1 MGSWEWHRLSS
12 HANVGATQLAGIL
25 RRSPTSAMDDAQK
38 ALDAAVAR
46 RTQIAELL
54 VVARAAVEED
64 RRNNLGILGAPKKA
78 RRNKTAALSA
88 AVVRLESGLLPGEHR
103 EVQAK
108 PPGFLAAS
116 ARANAQHH
124 AQAEQVP
131 PGRRP
136 REAAAS
142 GSRNDD
148 DDDEPADAAGAEDDD
163 DDHEDAEFAHFYRVS
178 SNQRDFNRSS
188 AKAYRKGET
197 DRKVTR
203 MVPPKVLPNACQ
215 PEHIGLGAFHMHA
228 PHLEMGLPL
237 PPCPRCGW
245 KSVDKQKVT
254 SRGLC
259 PARRVYAPEVDE
271 WLGGFS
277 LRCGFCYDKQQS
289 LKSRLAELDEDD
301 DAEEYAL

>member
-1 MGSWEWHRLSS
+1 
-12 HANVGATQLAGIL
+12 
-25 RRSPTSAMDDAQK
+25 MDDAQK
-38 ALDAAVAR
+38 VLDAAVAR
-46 RTQIAELL
+46 RTKIAELL
-54 VVARAAVEED
+54 VEARAAVEED

-78 RRNKTAALSA
+78 RRNKTAFLSA

-188 AKAYRKGET
+188 AKAK
-197 DRKVTR
+197 
-203 MVPPKVLPNACQ
+203 P
-215 PEHIGLGAFHMHA
+215 I
-228 PHLEMGLPL
+228 
-237 PPCPRCGW
+237 
-245 KSVDKQKVT
+245 
-254 SRGLC
+254 
-259 PARRVYAPEVDE
+259 AR
-271 WLGGFS
+271 
-277 LRCGFCYDKQQS
+277 
-289 LKSRLAELDEDD
+289 
-301 DAEEYAL
+301 

>member
-1 MGSWEWHRLSS
+1 
-12 HANVGATQLAGIL
+12 
-25 RRSPTSAMDDAQK
+25 MDDAQK

-46 RTQIAELL
+46 RTTIAELL

-64 RRNNLGILGAPKKA
+64 RRNNLGILGAPKKS
-78 RRNKTAALSA
+78 RRTRTAALKA

-136 REAAAS
+136 SAS
-142 GSRNDD
+142 GSRHDD
-148 DDDEPADAAGAEDDD
+148 DDDEPADAAGAEEDD
-163 DDHEDAEFAHFYRVS
+163 DDHEDAEFAHYYRVS

-245 KSVDKQKVT
+245 KSVDKQKVI

-277 LRCGFCYDKQQS
+277 LCCGFCYEKQQL
-289 LKSRLAELDEDD
+289 LKSRLDELDEDD

>member
-1 MGSWEWHRLSS
+1 MGTRNLRPSFV
-12 HANVGATQLAGIL
+12 HANVGRTFVDG
-25 RRSPTSAMDDAQK
+25 SPTAAMDDAQK
-38 ALDAAVAR
+38 ALDAALAR
-46 RTQIAELL
+46 RTKIEELL

-78 RRNKTAALSA
+78 RKNKTAGLSA

-142 GSRNDD
+142 GSRIDD

-188 AKAYRKGET
+188 AKAK
-197 DRKVTR
+197 
-203 MVPPKVLPNACQ
+203 P
-215 PEHIGLGAFHMHA
+215 I
-228 PHLEMGLPL
+228 
-237 PPCPRCGW
+237 
-245 KSVDKQKVT
+245 
-254 SRGLC
+254 
-259 PARRVYAPEVDE
+259 AR
-271 WLGGFS
+271 
-277 LRCGFCYDKQQS
+277 
-289 LKSRLAELDEDD
+289 
-301 DAEEYAL
+301 

>member
-1 MGSWEWHRLSS
+1 M
-12 HANVGATQLAGIL
+12 HANVGRTFVDG
-25 RRSPTSAMDDAQK
+25 SPTAAMDDAQK
-38 ALDAAVAR
+38 ALDAALAR
-46 RTQIAELL
+46 RTKIEELL

-142 GSRNDD
+142 GSRHDD

-188 AKAYRKGET
+188 AKAK
-197 DRKVTR
+197 
-203 MVPPKVLPNACQ
+203 P
-215 PEHIGLGAFHMHA
+215 I
-228 PHLEMGLPL
+228 
-237 PPCPRCGW
+237 
-245 KSVDKQKVT
+245 
-254 SRGLC
+254 
-259 PARRVYAPEVDE
+259 AR
-271 WLGGFS
+271 
-277 LRCGFCYDKQQS
+277 
-289 LKSRLAELDEDD
+289 
-301 DAEEYAL
+301 